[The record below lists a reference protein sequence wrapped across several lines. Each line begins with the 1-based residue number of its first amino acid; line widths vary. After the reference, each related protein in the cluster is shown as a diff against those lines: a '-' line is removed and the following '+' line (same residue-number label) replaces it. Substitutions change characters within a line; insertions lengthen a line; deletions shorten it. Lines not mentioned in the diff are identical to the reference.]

1 MNPNPPP
8 ALSSTA
14 TAAAAAAPTTTT
26 TTAPTPSTTTTT
38 STTTPTNPTTTATT
52 TNTHTPLRYVRYDGA
67 REDEYV
73 PAMRQLISKDLS
85 EPYSIY
91 VYRYFLYQWGDLC
104 FMAMDDS
111 ASSSASPASETT
123 ASSSPQQQQQQPRMV
138 GVVVSKL
145 EPHRGGPLRG
155 YIAMLAVKEEYRG
168 RGIATK
174 LARMAIDAMIER
186 DADEIVLETEI
197 TNTAAIKLYERL
209 GFLRSKRLHRYYL
222 NGNSAYRLVL
232 YLKEGVG
239 SMRTTLDPYGA
250 GAAPASGPPYPLPL
264 PGGGGDPSRG
274 VGGGAEM
281 TGALAAPEP
290 ALLHENGSGGW

>member
-8 ALSSTA
+8 PASSS
-14 TAAAAAAPTTTT
+14 TTTT
-26 TTAPTPSTTTTT
+26 TPPTTT
-38 STTTPTNPTTTATT
+38 STTTPNLTN
-52 TNTHTPLRYVRYDGA
+52 TPLRYVRYDGA

-91 VYRYFLYQWGDLC
+91 VYRYFLYQWGELC
-104 FMAMDDS
+104 FMAMDDDHT
-111 ASSSASPASETT
+111 SPEEAT
-123 ASSSPQQQQQQPRMV
+123 PRMV

-239 SMRTTLDPYGA
+239 SMRTAGALDPYYAA
-250 GAAPASGPPYPLPL
+250 GVAPLPS
-264 PGGGGDPSRG
+264 GGDPYG
-274 VGGGAEM
+274 VAEM